1 MVSLMNTT
9 TATTTMF
16 IPQRRRRSVIMS
28 ANLRNTELLTNQ
40 LHQLHSEAEK
50 TRDKASNARLRL
62 MRLSEAAMKLQQQAA
77 TDVRIG
83 RENEARELLVQKRK
97 VMQALEKSKSR
108 IEMLDELLAKL
119 NEAISAKET
128 QLVGNVSSGLEFGRD
143 NTSSNVRI
151 ISPKEDN
158 FDLLNEEQNIEPVI
172 SEHSEDCDLQSFVE
186 YYPDNPF
193 NQQKENIDE
202 TSLSLEIQSEPELVN
217 NLKDISSYEE
227 FLENLDKQLNP
238 IEVELTRFLRFSS
251 LVLESEEKPKNSKM
265 QQAQEILEN
274 VQRIRKRIASIT
286 RKKAGII

>member
-274 VQRIRKRIASIT
+274 VQRIRKRYCYLNI
-286 RKKAGII
+286 